1 MCVEAG
7 RLTKAGVNPCATI
20 TALAER
26 CCDLLIR
33 ERGWTMDERQNEQ
46 LNFHEPPFK
55 SQPLPP
61 QLLARQELLRLHER
75 DGGLKFNETL
85 QGFLQVTN
93 ADCSFG
99 TAFKAA
105 KMLSS
110 SAQAVMTV
118 SLYRTEQGSYRG
130 YATGAVSFSALS
142 KETLLITQGHVDLFV
157 ADESVSD
164 AVHLIYNLELLDID
178 GKKYI
183 LRGFKIIDSRITL
196 SPLRTW
202 AATTSLY
209 TTIFR
214 KDSLQVAKGILRLSP
229 GDFVSELLSLRCN
242 PGFGLLQ
249 QIWVKAGFMSF
260 FALNLMSYF
269 MSPLRSLHYS
279 ASTQDY
285 YRDWEKTRPDETR
298 IRSADGV
305 VFSMKM
311 WEPSSLV
318 PARETPIVLIPGAS
332 VDHQTFSLPTIPVNT
347 IDYFTGLGYRCYL
360 PVLRF
365 GIGAEARNGWS
376 VFDARLD
383 VRAAL
388 EYVRA
393 QEDNKKAYAIV
404 HCLGSIA
411 TATALLQGDI
421 EADWLRG
428 MTCSQV
434 FTDLIYSTDNHFK
447 ARHPSLIRLH
457 KVIYLTSRDGKC

>member
-1 MCVEAG
+1 
-7 RLTKAGVNPCATI
+7 
-20 TALAER
+20 
-26 CCDLLIR
+26 
-33 ERGWTMDERQNEQ
+33 MDERQNEQ